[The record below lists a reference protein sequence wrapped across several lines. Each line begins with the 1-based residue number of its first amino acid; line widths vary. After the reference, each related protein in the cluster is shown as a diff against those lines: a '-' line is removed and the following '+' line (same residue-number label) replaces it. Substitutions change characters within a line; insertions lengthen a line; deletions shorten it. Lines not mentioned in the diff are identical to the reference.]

1 MKTPKIYILFAL
13 LLMAGGVTMQG
24 QNVEDNFWMTINPTP
39 TGVYSLIKGA
49 NNNIIAGLYS
59 GVYSSSDEGMTWD
72 FIGLDNIG
80 VLRLYEHTDGT
91 LLAGTNMG
99 HPLRK
104 RDAGSLEWRNLPV
117 PTISNG
123 LSIGVTADNALLLGT
138 WHGIYKSRDW
148 DATWTNVHV
157 DSTGA
162 CQVSDLLRL
171 DNGTMLASIVD
182 YMHMGLGGLFQST
195 DNGETWENIGFVND
209 ALFCLAQDSQGTIY
223 LGGNGL
229 FRSSDYGET
238 WQMILGDC
246 AWSIAIDD
254 NDVIYVNLFCRSRGL
269 GVIRSADYGET
280 WEYIISG
287 KDSEVDKLYLAN
299 DGYLYGFG
307 SHNTCIYRSCKSVYE
322 EFEVEVVS
330 CPENGGTASGSG
342 TYRFGEYAHLMASA
356 NENYQ
361 FIGWTNQEGETIS
374 TEDDYYHMI
383 ARGGQITANFQSL
396 GELVV
401 APDTLWFEN
410 IGTSQHFTIDN
421 QRTETVTIQ
430 NIIPDPN
437 SYLDVESP
445 QNFPY
450 ALPAGVSVQVTVGF
464 QVLPAKEDYTAFNIR
479 ILTSLGERNVV
490 AMVANSAITDHGL
503 AIVGMPSVAFEV
515 PEDNP
520 QRGMLMNQNYG
531 THTPITITSITEDG
545 TDYLDI
551 EPQHALPYDLAA
563 AEYFWIDMTAHILSK
578 SYATTTVTVESSA
591 GQKQFNIA
599 INGDLLTVAELSDVI
614 KLYPNPANGVVRI
627 EGVVVDEVRV
637 YNAFGQLVKTVLG
650 TNEVD
655 VSGLVEGVYLLHIF
669 DAEGKNHVAR
679 MAVKE

>member
-1 MKTPKIYILFAL
+1 MKNIRFIALAAL
-13 LLMAGGVTMQG
+13 LMLGARMHA
-24 QNVEDNFWMTINPTP
+24 QNVEDNFWMTINPPP
-39 TGVYSLIKGA
+39 TGVYSLIKDA

-148 DATWTNVHV
+148 DASWTNVHV

-162 CQVSDLLRL
+162 CRVSDLLRL

-182 YMHMGLGGLFQST
+182 YMHMGFGGLFQST

-229 FRSSDYGET
+229 FRSSDYGAT

-280 WEYIISG
+280 WEYVISG
-287 KDSEVDKLYLAN
+287 KDSEVDKLYLAD

-307 SHNTCIYRSCKSVYE
+307 SHNTCIYRSRKSVYE
-322 EFEVEVVS
+322 EFEVEVES

-342 TYRFGEYAHLMASA
+342 TYRFGEYAHLVASA

-361 FIGWTNQEGETIS
+361 FVGWINQDGEIIS
-374 TEDDYYHMI
+374 TDEDYYHMI
-383 ARGGQITANFQSL
+383 ARGGQITAQFQSL

-401 APDTLWFEN
+401 TPDTLWFEN

-430 NIIPDPN
+430 DIIPAEN
-437 SYLDVESP
+437 SYLDVQSP
-445 QNFPY
+445 QNFPFT
-450 ALPAGVSVQVTVGF
+450 LPVGGSVQVTVWF
-464 QVLPAKEDYTAFNIR
+464 QVLPAKDDYTPFNIR

-503 AIVGMPSVAFEV
+503 TIVGMPSIVFEV

-520 QRGMLMNQNYG
+520 QRGMLMNRNYG
-531 THTPITITSITEDG
+531 THTPITITSISEDG
-545 TDYLDI
+545 TDYLEI
-551 EPQHALPYDLAA
+551 EPQHTLPYDLAA
-563 AEYFWIDMTAHILSK
+563 AEYFWIDMTAHILAK
-578 SYATTTVTVESSA
+578 GYASTTVIVESSA
-591 GQKQFNIA
+591 GQKQFDVA
-599 INGDLLTVAELSDVI
+599 INGDLLSVSELTGAV
-614 KLYPNPANGVVRI
+614 KVYPNPAGGVVRI
-627 EGVVVDEVRV
+627 EGVEADEVRV
-637 YNAFGQLVKTVLG
+637 YNALGQMMKTVQG
-650 TNEVD
+650 TNEID
-655 VSGLVEGVYLLHIF
+655 LSGLVDGVYLVRIRDKEGRIF
-669 DAEGKNHVAR
+669 LEKVMVR
-679 MAVKE
+679 

>member
-1 MKTPKIYILFAL
+1 MRNNRLYTLLVL
-13 LLMAGGVTMQG
+13 LLMAGRMTMQG
-24 QNVEDNFWMTINPTP
+24 QNVEDNFWMAINPPP

-49 NNNIIAGLYS
+49 NGNIIVGLYS
-59 GVYSSSDEGMTWD
+59 GVYSSSDEGVTWD

-104 RDAGSLEWRNLPV
+104 REAGSTEWRNLPV

-123 LSIGVTADNALLLGT
+123 LSIGVTADNALILGT

-162 CQVSDLLRL
+162 CAVTDLLRL

-229 FRSSDYGET
+229 FRSSDYGAT

-246 AWSIAIDD
+246 AWSIAIDN
-254 NDVIYVNLFCRSRGL
+254 NDVIFANLFCRSRGL

-280 WEYIISG
+280 WEYVISG
-287 KDSEVDKLYLAN
+287 KDSEVDRLYLAD

-307 SHNTCIYRSCKSVYE
+307 SHNTCIYRSRKSVYE

-342 TYRFGEYAHLMASA
+342 TYRFGEYAHLIASP

-361 FIGWTNQEGETIS
+361 FVGWTNQDGETIS

-401 APDTLWFEN
+401 TPDTLWFEN

-421 QRTETVTIQ
+421 QRIETVTIQ
-430 NIIPDPN
+430 NIILDPN
-437 SYLDVESP
+437 SYLDIQSP

-450 ALPAGVSVQVTVGF
+450 ALPPGGSVQVTVWF
-464 QVLPAKEDYTAFNIR
+464 QVLPAKEDYTPFNIR

-490 AMVANSAITDHGL
+490 AMVTNSAITDHGL
-503 AIVGMPSVAFEV
+503 TIVGMHSLTFEV

-591 GQKQFNIA
+591 GQKQFSVA
-599 INGDLLTVAELSDVI
+599 INGDLLTIAELSDVI
-614 KLYPNPANGVVRI
+614 KLYPNPTNGVVRI
-627 EGVVVDEVRV
+627 EGVVADEVQV
-637 YNAFGQLVKTVLG
+637 YNALGQVVKTVRNS
-650 TNEVD
+650 NEV
-655 VSGLVEGVYLLHIF
+655 SLEGLVEGVYLMRITDKEGRIF
-669 DAEGKNHVAR
+669 LEKVMVR
-679 MAVKE
+679 